1 MFKTLVWYV
10 RYFRYC
16 WLIGKQRD
24 VLDFFEPLR
33 DDDGKRYN
41 LNIRQMGKQLRKRKV
56 AGELSKGFLVQNEMY
71 NVLNDQQDEAFA
83 EEISVLIMMLMIWGM
98 QRTYGPNEE

>member
-1 MFKTLVWYV
+1 
-10 RYFRYC
+10 
-16 WLIGKQRD
+16 
-24 VLDFFEPLR
+24 
-33 DDDGKRYN
+33 
-41 LNIRQMGKQLRKRKV
+41 MGKQLRKRKV